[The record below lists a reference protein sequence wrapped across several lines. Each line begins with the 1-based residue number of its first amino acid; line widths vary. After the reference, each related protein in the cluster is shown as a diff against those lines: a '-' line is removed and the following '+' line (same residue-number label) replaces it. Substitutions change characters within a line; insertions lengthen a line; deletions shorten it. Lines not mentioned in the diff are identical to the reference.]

1 MFETFKAKIQLS
13 KMTVNAIMNKFDEE
27 TKAEAP
33 VRALVM
39 LLVLA
44 ILSGALIPTAINALK
59 SGSNTTGTWSTSE
72 TATYGVISILII
84 VAVVLL
90 VVRIAT
96 E

>member
-1 MFETFKAKIQLS
+1 MFETFKAQIQMS
-13 KMTVNAIMNKFDEE
+13 KMTVKAMMNLLDNDS
-27 TKAEAP
+27 KAEAP
-33 VRALVM
+33 IKALVM

-44 ILSGALIPTAINALK
+44 ILAGALIPTAINALK
-59 SGSNTTGTWSTSE
+59 AGQNASGTWSASE
-72 TATYGVISILII
+72 TATYSVIAILII